1 MPVLSDRDIK
11 RRLDDDL
18 VVEPLTDVH
27 LQVQPS
33 SVDLRLGR
41 EVKRYKKDLTYIGP
55 DANIADEMTTN
66 VTRPGEVMPVH
77 PHDFLLVPTVEWV
90 EMPDDLQASIT
101 GRSSIGRLGIE
112 VHSTAGL
119 IDPGYEG
126 QIVLEISN
134 NSNVTVELRP
144 DMRVAQ
150 LVFNEVTSAAE
161 RPYGHR
167 ADSKYQNQSGAQESL
182 ISRDLSDE

>member
-1 MPVLSDRDIK
+1 
-11 RRLDDDL
+11 
-18 VVEPLTDVH
+18 
-27 LQVQPS
+27 
-33 SVDLRLGR
+33 
-41 EVKRYKKDLTYIGP
+41 
-55 DANIADEMTTN
+55 
-66 VTRPGEVMPVH
+66 MPVH